1 MSSDK
6 ARYLLSESERLITEM
21 RIRLFAAVAAAA
33 LLQMAAP
40 GGLSAQTPA
49 ETKLYNK
56 TLKKPSVKAY
66 DKFLKKYP
74 DGFYSL
80 EIMRLRD
87 TELFAK
93 VDKEDALA
101 VKAFAQAHP
110 DSPLSEEVA
119 ALILSHNTSPLS
131 KEEAKKIAAEYA
143 DAVGWRRDNV
153 DHVMAIRLDEG
164 KISLQRLSLQGTPDA
179 EAIPVQIH
187 TLSDLV
193 PSRLDGGLE
202 TVTLGSKN
210 YLSFSYLNEGE
221 SSEKEWVD
229 ALYDADADVLY
240 NAMFYGKELSTK
252 AGPVIEGQCL
262 EELSGGLMTPQL
274 TWLLGK
280 IKENPSLKQI
290 SKADLLTDESIAWWL
305 DKNPSAQTTART
317 VRFGALDPESS
328 IVEMYKK
335 SKKENG
341 TNFNAA
347 LFDLRGYTMIC
358 AYSKSTKDYI
368 LVWCEPVC
376 KNRNRD
382 QLLNTIYFE
391 NGNTLDLFYYKGRT
405 TFKVRL
411 NLANK
416 NLRRS

>member
-1 MSSDK
+1 MK
-6 ARYLLSESERLITEM
+6 L
-21 RIRLFAAVAAAA
+21 RILAAMAAAV
-33 LLQMAAP
+33 LLQVAAP
-40 GGLSAQTPA
+40 GGLFAQTPT

-56 TLKKPSVKAY
+56 TMKKPSVKAY
-66 DKFLKKYP
+66 DKFLKKFP
-74 DGFYSL
+74 DAFYSQ
-80 EIMRLRD
+80 EILRLRD

-93 VDKEDALA
+93 VNKEDAQA
-101 VKAFAQAHP
+101 VKDFAQAHP
-110 DSPLSEEVA
+110 DSPISDEIA
-119 ALILSHNTSPLS
+119 AVILSHNTSPLS
-131 KEEAKKIAAEYA
+131 REEAKKVAADYA
-143 DAVGWRRDNV
+143 DAVGWRKDNV
-153 DHVMAIRLDEG
+153 DHVMAIGLKEG
-164 KISLQRLSLQGTPDA
+164 TISLQSLSLQGAPDA
-179 EAIPVQIH
+179 EPIPVQIH
-187 TLSDLV
+187 TLSDLT
-193 PSRLDGGLE
+193 PSRLEGGLE
-202 TVTLGSKN
+202 TVTIGNKN
-210 YLSFSYLNEGE
+210 YLHFSYLNEGE

-229 ALYDADADVLY
+229 ALYDADSQVLY
-240 NAMFYGKELSTK
+240 NVMFYGKELATK

-262 EELSGGLMTPQL
+262 EELSGGLMTPQMA
-274 TWLLGK
+274 WLLGK
-280 IKENPSLKQI
+280 VKENPSLKQI
-290 SKADLLTDESIAWWL
+290 SRADLLTDESIAWWL
-305 DKNPSAQTTART
+305 DKNPSAQTSART

-335 SKKENG
+335 SRKENG

-405 TFKVRL
+405 TFKVRI

>member
-1 MSSDK
+1 
-6 ARYLLSESERLITEM
+6 M
-21 RIRLFAAVAAAA
+21 RIRIIAVIAAAA
-33 LLQMAAP
+33 LLQFAVP

-56 TLKKPSVKAY
+56 TMKKPSVKAY

-74 DGFYSL
+74 DAFYSR
-80 EIMRLRD
+80 EILLLRD
-87 TELFAK
+87 KELFAK
-93 VDKEDALA
+93 VNKDDAQA

-110 DSPLSEEVA
+110 ESPLSEEIA
-119 ALILSHNTSPLS
+119 ALIRSHNTSPLS
-131 KEEAKKIAAEYA
+131 REEARKIAADYV

-164 KISLQRLSLQGTPDA
+164 KISLQRLSLAGAPDA
-179 EAIPVQIH
+179 AAVPVQIH

-193 PSRLDGGLE
+193 PSRLEGNLE
-202 TVTLGSKN
+202 TVSLGDRD
-210 YLSFSYLNEGE
+210 YLAFSYLNEGD
-221 SSEKEWVD
+221 SPDKEWVD
-229 ALYDADADVLY
+229 ALYDAESDVLY
-240 NAMFYGKELSTK
+240 NVMFYGKEQQTK
-252 AGPVIEGQCL
+252 EGPVIEGQCL
-262 EELSGGLMTPQL
+262 EALSGGIQTAPVAWLMGRQV
-274 TWLLGK
+274 
-280 IKENPSLKQI
+280 ENPVLKQI
-290 SKADLLTDESIAWWL
+290 ARADLLTDESIAWWL
-305 DKNPSAQTTART
+305 GRNPDAQTTART

-335 SKKENG
+335 ARKENG
-341 TNFNAA
+341 KNFNAA

-382 QLLNTIYFE
+382 PFINTIYFE
-391 NGNTLDLFYYKGRT
+391 NDNTLDMFYYKGRT
-405 TFKVRL
+405 TFKVRV